1 MNKKIFL
8 TVIILISIILIVG
21 SVYFKTKYDEKKE
34 KEQKYYNEQKERIT
48 LYMKYNVKDF
58 KNIEFTEFK
67 KIQWMAMIL
76 AVI

>member
-1 MNKKIFL
+1 LNKKIFL
-8 TVIILISIILIVG
+8 TVIILISIVLIVG
-21 SVYFKTKYDEKKE
+21 GVYLKMKYDEKKE

>member
-21 SVYFKTKYDEKKE
+21 GVYLKMKYDEQKE

-67 KIQWMAMIL
+67 KNPMDGYDISG
-76 AVI
+76 

>member
-8 TVIILISIILIVG
+8 TVIILISIVLIVG
-21 SVYFKTKYDEKKE
+21 GVYLKMKYDEKKE